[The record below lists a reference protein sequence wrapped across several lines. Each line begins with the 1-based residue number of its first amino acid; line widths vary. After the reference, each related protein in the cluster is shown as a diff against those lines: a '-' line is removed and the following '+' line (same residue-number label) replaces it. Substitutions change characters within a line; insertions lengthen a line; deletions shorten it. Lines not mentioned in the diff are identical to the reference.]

1 MMRSKAISLSISA
14 ALLVSVAGVAGCTT
28 NEPANTNV
36 RTKNVHDARGL
47 NGMNG
52 RLNVNSLRDGGDR
65 MSTYNTSSSHRVGSL
80 TSSQDL
86 ADKVAAMKEVRTAN
100 VLRGGN
106 SAYVAVS
113 LENGAKGH
121 MGAKG
126 ITGNYGMKSTNSN
139 YRSSSFGSTNNSSFN
154 NDNGSVGSGSMSANN
169 RGLYGT
175 MGTGSYGIMRGMTGN
190 GSGTGTDTHRLH
202 NYTTS
207 DGEPIT
213 RSNGYNATTPG
224 TSGTNGTLSDN
235 KDDVS
240 MEIKNKISDTIKK
253 SDPSITNVYVSANPD
268 FVQRVSNY
276 ATELKNG
283 HPVQGMLTEM
293 STMFER
299 IFPMHT
305 GTDGNNLNNNNMN
318 NNTNMNNNNKITPM
332 GNTRPAPLG
341 KTPAGR
347 HMMQ

>member
-14 ALLVSVAGVAGCTT
+14 ALLASVAGVTGCTT
-28 NEPANTNV
+28 KEPANTNV

-65 MSTYNTSSSHRVGSL
+65 LSTYNTDGTGHNVRNL
-80 TSSQDL
+80 TSSQEL
-86 ADKVAAMKEVRTAN
+86 ADKVAALKEVRTAN
-100 VLRGGN
+100 VLHGGN

-113 LENGAKGH
+113 LEDGATKGH
-121 MGAKG
+121 MGTKSING
-126 ITGNYGMKSTNSN
+126 TNGNF
-139 YRSSSFGSTNNSSFN
+139 RSSSFGTMNNSSFN
-154 NDNGSVGSGSMSANN
+154 NNSTSNGSMSTNN

-175 MGTGSYGIMRGMTGN
+175 MGTGSYGMMRDATGN
-190 GSGTGTDTHRLH
+190 GTGTTGTGMGTLSTGNGDRIHG
-202 NYTTS
+202 YTTS
-207 DGEPIT
+207 SGEPIT
-213 RSNGYNATTPG
+213 KSNGFNATTPG
-224 TSGTNGTLSDN
+224 TSGTNETLSDHN
-235 KDDVS
+235 AAQDNMSAD
-240 MEIKNKISDTIKK
+240 IKKKISDVIKK
-253 SDPSITNVYVSANPD
+253 ADPNITNVYVSANPD

-276 ATELKNG
+276 ATDVKNG
-283 HPVQGMLTEM
+283 HPIGGMMSEL

-305 GTDGNNLNNNNMN
+305 GTDHNVNTNNI
-318 NNTNMNNNNKITPM
+318 NNTNRVTPM
-332 GNTRPAPLG
+332 GNTPTAPLG

>member
-28 NEPANTNV
+28 KEPANTNV

-52 RLNVNSLRDGGDR
+52 RLNVNSLRDGNR
-65 MSTYNTSSSHRVGSL
+65 LSTYSTDGARHNTSNL
-80 TSSQDL
+80 TSSQEL
-86 ADKVAAMKEVRTAN
+86 ADKVAALKEVRTAN
-100 VLRGGN
+100 VLHTGN
-106 SAYVAVS
+106 SAYVAVT
-113 LENGAKGH
+113 LEDGTKGH
-121 MGAKG
+121 MGTKG

-139 YRSSSFGSTNNSSFN
+139 FRSSSFGTMNNSSFN
-154 NDNGSVGSGSMSANN
+154 NNSVGSGTTSANN

-175 MGTGSYGIMRGMTGN
+175 MGTGSYGIMRGVTGN
-190 GSGTGTDTHRLH
+190 GTGTGTGTDMGTGTSRLH

-207 DGEPIT
+207 SGEPIT
-213 RSNGYNATTPG
+213 KSNGFNATTSG
-224 TSGTNGTLSDN
+224 TSGTNETLSEN
-235 KDDVS
+235 KDNVS
-240 MEIKNKISDTIKK
+240 AEIKTKISDVIKK
-253 SDPSITNVYVSANPD
+253 ADPSITNVYVSANPD

-276 ATELKNG
+276 ATEVKNG
-283 HPVQGMLTEM
+283 HPIQGMVSEL

-305 GTDGNNLNNNNMN
+305 GTDHNI
-318 NNTNMNNNNKITPM
+318 NTNTNTNRVTPM
-332 GNTRPAPLG
+332 GNTPSAPLG